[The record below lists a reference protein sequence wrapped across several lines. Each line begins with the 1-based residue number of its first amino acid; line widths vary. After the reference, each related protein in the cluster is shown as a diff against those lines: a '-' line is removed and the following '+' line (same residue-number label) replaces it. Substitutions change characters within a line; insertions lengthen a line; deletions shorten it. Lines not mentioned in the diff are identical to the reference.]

1 MTAAQDDVPGD
12 HLARRDGDPPDAD
25 AVTEDDH
32 PGRAEHGAH
41 RHPRTGETPS
51 QRHTRQLGELL
62 METRVSAV
70 GIQVI
75 IGFLFAVPFQADLE
89 GMGRVAYV
97 VSIMSGVL
105 ATALLLAPSVL
116 HRALLHRGQAVWIVA
131 VGTRLL
137 LAGAAATS
145 VSLVAAALLVGDRLF
160 DSWLTYLPAGW
171 SAVVLAVFWF
181 MVPVARN
188 ARLDRAAD

>member
-1 MTAAQDDVPGD
+1 MSDE
-12 HLARRDGDPPDAD
+12 DPPDGD
-25 AVTEDDH
+25 AVGEH
-32 PGRAEHGAH
+32 PGRAEHGED
-41 RHPRTGETPS
+41 RHPRTGETAS
-51 QRHTRQLGELL
+51 ERHTRQLSELL

-75 IGFLFAVPFQADLE
+75 IGFLLAVPFQATLE
-89 GMGRVAYV
+89 GMGRSAYV
-97 VSIMSGVL
+97 VSIMSGML
-105 ATALLLAPSVL
+105 ATALLLAPSIL

-145 VSLVAAALLVGDRLF
+145 LSLVSAALLVGDRLF

-171 SAVVLAVFWF
+171 TALVLAAFWF
-181 MVPVARN
+181 LVPAARN
-188 ARLDRAAD
+188 LRLDRTGD